1 MYFRLYL
8 NCKLIVEII
17 YVLFCQIS
25 MKKIL
30 FNKLLSDCLIFFL
43 ISLLSASIIIWVF
56 QAVNFLD
63 IILEDGRDY
72 IVYLNYSLLNFPK
85 ILTKLIPFILFFSFL
100 YVIAKYELKNE
111 LIIFWNFGINKIE
124 FVNFFIKF
132 SIILM
137 LIQIFL
143 TATIVP
149 KTQDLARSFLRG
161 SSINFFENF
170 IKPKVFND
178 AVSGLTIYS
187 NSKDQNGNL
196 EEIYLKKGSGNN
208 FQITFAKKGNFKQ
221 IGNSQFLELYSGET
235 TSSVDGK
242 LTTFK
247 FAKTDFNL
255 TNLDDNT
262 TTYKKTQEV
271 ATFDLVKCYH
281 KLMNFDFLEISE
293 NFTVENCREENINNI
308 IKELYKRIIIPLY
321 IPVLILI
328 SLLLIMK
335 SKENTNYTKYRI
347 SIFLIGFIAIVISEM
362 TIRFI
367 NVDIFKNIKFF
378 IIPIILIIGLYSLY
392 LFKFKNFSK

>member
-1 MYFRLYL
+1 
-8 NCKLIVEII
+8 
-17 YVLFCQIS
+17 

-43 ISLLSASIIIWVF
+43 ISLLSTSIIIWVF

-72 IVYLNYSLLNFPK
+72 VVYLNYSLLNFPK

>member
-1 MYFRLYL
+1 
-8 NCKLIVEII
+8 
-17 YVLFCQIS
+17 

-30 FNKLLSDCLIFFL
+30 FNKLLTDCLIFFL
-43 ISLLSASIIIWVF
+43 ISLFSTSIIIWVF

-85 ILTKLIPFILFFSFL
+85 ILTKLIPFILFFSFM
-100 YVIAKYELKNE
+100 YVITKYELKNE

-170 IKPKVFND
+170 IKPKIFND

-187 NSKDQNGNL
+187 NSKDRDGNL
-196 EEIYLKKGSGNN
+196 EEIYLKKGSGDN

-221 IGNSQFLELYSGET
+221 IGNSQFLVLHSGET

-242 LTTFK
+242 LTSFK
-247 FAKTDFNL
+247 FAKTNFNL

-262 TTYKKTQEV
+262 ITYKKTQEV
-271 ATFDLVKCYH
+271 ATLDIIKCYH
-281 KLMNFDFLEISE
+281 KLMNFNFLKIDE

-328 SLLLIMK
+328 SLLLIIK

-392 LFKFKNFSK
+392 LFKFLNFSK